1 MFNSIEIT
9 DSDEEPNFV
18 VDAIETKC
26 SGTRRPS
33 GESKESA
40 AIEITPKKAKPAF
53 LAKGAST
60 SPSSSDKTGTSTGTG
75 TDVNDKSNAKG
86 PGRQRSRKSQHQ
98 TLRMSPADIQF
109 ETIALEDEETRRA
122 NKMASVKTDEPQLQ
136 RNVVDAIDN
145 MINSHE
151 MQALIKRI
159 ARERVRCN
167 FLLAT
172 YQLPDMNFA
181 LNTHIDTLR
190 YQFRE
195 RLRQRNERNLLNAAT
210 TSLPTVPTTS
220 RPNLATTVNPTKG
233 TTSKGIVRARQ
244 PQS

>member
-9 DSDEEPNFV
+9 DSDEEANFV
-18 VDAIETKC
+18 VDAIEPKC

-40 AIEITPKKAKPAF
+40 VIEITPKKAKPAF
-53 LAKGAST
+53 LAKVAST
-60 SPSSSDKTGTSTGTG
+60 SPSSSDKTGTSPGTG

-136 RNVVDAIDN
+136 GNVVDAIDN
-145 MINSHE
+145 MINGHE

-181 LNTHIDTLR
+181 LSTHIDTLR

-195 RLRQRNERNLLNAAT
+195 RLKQRNERNLLSAAT
-210 TSLPTVPTTS
+210 TSRPTVPTTS
-220 RPNLATTVNPTKG
+220 RPTLATTVNPTKG
-233 TTSKGIVRARQ
+233 TTGKDRARQ